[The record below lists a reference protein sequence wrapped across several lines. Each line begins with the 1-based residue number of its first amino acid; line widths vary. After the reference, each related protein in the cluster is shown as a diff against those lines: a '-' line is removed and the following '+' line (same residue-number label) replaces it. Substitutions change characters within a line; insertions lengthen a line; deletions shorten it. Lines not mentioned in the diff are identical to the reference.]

1 MIVQF
6 TLCEMLKKSF
16 GVDVDLPIAGG
27 FGKFIDEPVF
37 IESQAGGNYR
47 QVETD
52 YLNYICMCR
61 HMNWELVQYDLI
73 SVGERR
79 IEKVKIKTQ
88 ETTSKKIITKAEDYY
103 FDITDCMGPADQR
116 KKTYRDFPELFNEL
130 DARDVVFR
138 VEFNSKERRSKAPWS
153 ATFGKGELQK
163 EDDALWQQLFY
174 GHISE
179 EKALDAMTDLMERYY
194 GRKYPLSRQWNRK

>member
-6 TLCEMLKKSF
+6 TLCEMLKKIF

-27 FGKFIDEPVF
+27 FGNFIDEPVF

-61 HMNWELVQYDLI
+61 HMNWEVVQYDLI
-73 SVGERR
+73 SVGEHR

-88 ETTSKKIITKAEDYY
+88 ETTSKKIISKTEDYY
-103 FDITDCMGPADQR
+103 FDITDCVVPADQR
-116 KKTYRDFPELFNEL
+116 KKTYRDFPELLNEL

-138 VEFNSKERRSKAPWS
+138 AELNSKERRSKAP
-153 ATFGKGELQK
+153 
-163 EDDALWQQLFY
+163 
-174 GHISE
+174 
-179 EKALDAMTDLMERYY
+179 
-194 GRKYPLSRQWNRK
+194 